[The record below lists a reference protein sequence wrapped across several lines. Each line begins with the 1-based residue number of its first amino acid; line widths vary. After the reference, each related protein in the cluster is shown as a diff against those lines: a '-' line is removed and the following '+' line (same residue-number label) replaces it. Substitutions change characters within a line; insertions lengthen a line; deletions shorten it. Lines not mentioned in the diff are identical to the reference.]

1 MRKREL
7 IAEYRAAKK
16 AADEQ
21 NYTEGVA
28 EGRDWAASDPVPY
41 VELNNLAGDRG
52 TLKHFGYDDLDFVTG
67 LILGCEE
74 PDCYSVKDFWES
86 AVGEDWPRSVLNP
99 EFLRGFCEG
108 ALEVWAEVEP
118 HLV

>member
-21 NYTEGVA
+21 AYDDGA
-28 EGRDWAASDPVPY
+28 SAGREWATTDPVPY
-41 VELNNLAGDRG
+41 TELSTLADNRPI
-52 TLKHFGYDDLDFVTG
+52 LKNFEDIDYVTE
-67 LILGCEE
+67 LILGS
-74 PDCYSVKDFWES
+74 DVDDGYMVVDFWEN
-86 AVGEDWPRSVLNP
+86 AVGDDWSRIVFNP
-99 EFLRGFCEG
+99 QFLRGFCEG
-108 ALEVWAEVEP
+108 ALQVWAEVEP